1 MGVKIIGSE
10 ADEQMTVMQ
19 WARLNE
25 HLYKDLALLH
35 HIPNGGSRNRLE
47 AIHLKQQGV
56 KAGVPDLCLPVPRC
70 GFHGLYIEMK
80 RRKNARV
87 AESQNKWIAA
97 LRRQGYFAA
106 VCYGADDAIR
116 LIEAY
121 LSRKVSPAGYF
132 DVVEEHHNCFVQ
144 VLRNSATGE
153 ESIGWRKE

>member
-1 MGVKIIGSE
+1 MNILTE
-10 ADEQMTVMQ
+10 AEEQMTVFK
-19 WARLNE
+19 WAEYSKKRFPELE
-25 HLYKDLALLH
+25 YCYHV
-35 HIPNGGSRNRLE
+35 PNGGSRNILE

-87 AESQNKWIAA
+87 AESQKKWIAA

-106 VCYGADDAIR
+106 VCYGADEAIK

-121 LSRKVSPAGYF
+121 LTRKVSPAGYF

-153 ESIGWRKE
+153 EPIGWRQE